1 MGRPGRASAFVSA
14 GVFYRSGAPL
24 VRTGTCRVRMV
35 ATNDIGSSTDGVRS
49 MGPAGAVQS
58 YMSKIPAHLQGLAIR
73 KQDKRETD
81 WMTAKEDQ
89 DKDLAAIQ
97 AELDA
102 DDDEEDIDQVDYAMQ
117 LIDEL
122 DKDREAI
129 TMRTYDL
136 DIKDAELLKQLKN
149 SMHAEDFRR
158 VFGRGV
164 GDLL

>member
-1 MGRPGRASAFVSA
+1 
-14 GVFYRSGAPL
+14 
-24 VRTGTCRVRMV
+24 MV

-102 DDDEEDIDQVDYAMQ
+102 DDDE
-117 LIDEL
+117 DEGYNNL
-122 DKDREAI
+122 RSPLLSAAAAAADK
-129 TMRTYDL
+129 T
-136 DIKDAELLKQLKN
+136 
-149 SMHAEDFRR
+149 
-158 VFGRGV
+158 GRGGKGSSRHSENEDGV
-164 GDLL
+164 TFRGH